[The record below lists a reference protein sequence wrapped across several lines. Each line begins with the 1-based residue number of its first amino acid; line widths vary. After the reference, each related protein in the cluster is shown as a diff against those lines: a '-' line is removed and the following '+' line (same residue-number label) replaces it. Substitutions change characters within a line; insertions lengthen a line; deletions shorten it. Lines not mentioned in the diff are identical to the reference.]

1 MEGGVGRKRD
11 RKGGRKRKEGKGGKG
26 REGWKEGK
34 GEMEKGEIVREEGR
48 RIDPE

>member
-1 MEGGVGRKRD
+1 MEGGVRRKRD
-11 RKGGRKRKEGKGGKG
+11 RKGERKRKEGKGGKG

-34 GEMEKGEIVREEGR
+34 GEMEKGDIVMEEGR